1 MKDMQCM
8 FYATEAWGQKS
19 KWVKRKRLHCTDM
32 PTWSK
37 GEKVHEGGDE
47 RCLGATNFE
56 MISNYGQKNAKGEP
70 EGCNIFREKKRQKQR
85 SWHFMENPQYTHG
98 GGRSFFWDLKWN
110 VVENL
115 NPSWRKETMNEEA
128 TTVQATQPPSGLPEL
143 IFRRFCFSSK
153 LDLCV

>member
-1 MKDMQCM
+1 MKDMQRM

-19 KWVKRKRLHCTDM
+19 KWVTRKQLHCRPDPKLRRPM
-32 PTWSK
+32 REEMSAASARPTLKWSAITGRRTPK
-37 GEKVHEGGDE
+37 ESLKD
-47 RCLGATNFE
+47 ATFW
-56 MISNYGQKNAKGEP
+56 
-70 EGCNIFREKKRQKQR
+70 EKKTSKAMQLRFYGTSSIY
-85 SWHFMENPQYTHG
+85 SWRGEI
-98 GGRSFFWDLKWN
+98 FFWDLKWD

-128 TTVQATQPPSGLPEL
+128 TMVQATQPPSGLPEL